1 MKSLELNSGLD
12 SNADKDKGKKIIDE
26 KPNVTITT
34 ANIQP
39 NDQRSQ
45 RKGTGSSNHKWEPD
59 CVGT

>member
-12 SNADKDKGKKIIDE
+12 SNADKDKGKQSIDVE
-26 KPNVTITT
+26 ANATITT

-39 NDQRSQ
+39 NDQRSR
-45 RKGTGSSNHKWEPD
+45 RKGTRSSNHKWEPD